1 MTDLYPESE
10 FDAIVQQNRT
20 IILDGVF
27 GTATPMQVG
36 SSMAF
41 AKYLNHVGITSKN
54 YLLFLRV
61 IETNNKWV
69 VDELIG
75 ARDPRLFFSTIRP
88 NTGLVRRAFEL
99 LSAWHPG
106 QIYSKVLLT
115 VLGII
120 EYCFHKPDDGFRIYQ
135 LGITDLHNLG
145 KFLDATRDQMDRIN
159 TVVLEILDRVT
170 QLGEYDGGTQKITIS
185 KHAFNI
191 RDAFF
196 DNTKTLM
203 DTIPKIL
210 LVRLDREEHEIAPSR
225 EYIDLATKIESHIET
240 TPSEGTQA

>member
-1 MTDLYPESE
+1 MTDVYPESE
-10 FDAIVQQNRT
+10 FDAIVREHRH

-27 GTATPMQVG
+27 GTATPIQVG

-41 AKYLNHVGITSKN
+41 ARYLSHVGITPKN

-69 VDELIG
+69 VDELVG
-75 ARDPRLFFSTIRP
+75 TRDPRLFFSTIRP
-88 NTGLVRRAFEL
+88 NPGLVRRAFEL

-120 EYCFHKPDDGFRIYQ
+120 EYSYHKPDDGFRIYPI
-135 LGITDLHNLG
+135 GITDLHNLG
-145 KFLDATRDQMDRIN
+145 KFLDATLDQMDPTN
-159 TVVLEILDRVT
+159 ATVLEILDRIT
-170 QLGEYDGGTQKITIS
+170 RLGEYDGGTEKITIS

-191 RDAFF
+191 RDSFF

-210 LVRLDREEHEIAPSR
+210 LVRLNREEHEVAPSR
-225 EYIDLATKIESHIET
+225 EYIDLAAKIEAHIET
-240 TPSEGTQA
+240 TSSEGRKA